1 MTMEDDGDGE
11 CLALSLYVFIYGTVS
26 YLFGLKNASS
36 CFFFFSQPSWKQRV
50 RTYGLMNPLK
60 CPPDALRIN
69 ILRKVC
75 SPKLLCL

>member
-36 CFFFFSQPSWKQRV
+36 CFFFFLNHHGSRGSERMV
-50 RTYGLMNPLK
+50 
-60 CPPDALRIN
+60 
-69 ILRKVC
+69 
-75 SPKLLCL
+75 S

>member
-36 CFFFFSQPSWKQRV
+36 CFFFFFSTIVEAEGQNVWSHES
-50 RTYGLMNPLK
+50 T
-60 CPPDALRIN
+60 
-69 ILRKVC
+69 
-75 SPKLLCL
+75 

>member
-36 CFFFFSQPSWKQRV
+36 RFFFLNHRGSRGSERMV
-50 RTYGLMNPLK
+50 
-60 CPPDALRIN
+60 
-69 ILRKVC
+69 
-75 SPKLLCL
+75 S